1 MRRAAFAGSARL
13 KLASLSLTQEGG
25 PAGVAAPAGPVP
37 VQLRFDTGLAGEH
50 YVTRELWRQARLER
64 CPLHPHGGCGFA
76 RHSTY
81 ERKSPPGTHIA
92 RWYCRLGHQTFSL
105 LPDHLAARFP
115 GTLPE
120 IEQVVAAA
128 ERASSVQACADA
140 VRPLT
145 VSLPSAIRWVRRRL
159 ARVHALLPIVLAM
172 VPQHLQG
179 CAPTIQAFHE
189 RLVAEPATAS
199 AGASAVDSALVRLRD
214 LLSVHL
220 AALAYP
226 LGFRHHCT
234 GAGEHQTGLQQHKGP
249 DPPPDAP

>member
-1 MRRAAFAGSARL
+1 MAVS
-13 KLASLSLTQEGG
+13 
-25 PAGVAAPAGPVP
+25 AGPVP
-37 VQLRFDTGLAGEH
+37 VQLRFDTGLAGEQ
-50 YVTRELWRQARLER
+50 YVTRELWRLARLEQ

-76 RHSTY
+76 RHGTY
-81 ERKSPPGTHIA
+81 ERKSPAGTHIA

-115 GTLPE
+115 GTLPQ

-128 ERASSVQACADA
+128 ECASSVQACADA
-140 VRPLT
+140 LRPLT

-159 ARVHALLPIVLAM
+159 TPVHALLPIVVAM

-179 CAPTIQAFHE
+179 CAPTIHAVHE
-189 RLVAEPATAS
+189 RLGAESATAS
-199 AGASAVDSALVRLRD
+199 VAASAVDSALVRLRD

-226 LGFRHHCT
+226 LGFRHRCASGGEDQ
-234 GAGEHQTGLQQHKGP
+234 GALQQHKGP
-249 DPPPDAP
+249 DPPRDAS